1 MVILRIYIIQ
11 NKYINEMTYM
21 NKGAFI
27 GYFVSLFVITNILID
42 NHRLFFKKIHL
53 HSQCWTLHSD
63 PRLEIQ

>member
-1 MVILRIYIIQ
+1 
-11 NKYINEMTYM
+11 MTYM